1 MSTKPHK
8 TGNGALM
15 RRFLPYLIKYKGVLF
30 FDLFCAALTTLCDI
44 ALPTI
49 MRTLTNTV
57 SAAALTVD
65 TVLRMAALY
74 FVLRIIDGAASYFMS
89 GIGHIMGVHIET
101 DMRRDAFDHLLRL
114 DHTYYNN
121 TKVGQIMGRITN
133 DLFDVTE
140 FAHHC
145 PEEFFIAGIKI
156 VASFVILCQ
165 ASIPL
170 TLIVFACVP
179 LMGVVSVKLNHKL
192 RERFRQ
198 QRFQIGELNATIED
212 SLLGQ
217 RVVKAFAAEDL
228 EREKFEQGNREFEKI
243 KTLGYHAMAAF
254 NTSTRMF
261 DGLMYFVVI
270 LAGGLSLVYGA
281 ISAGDLVAYVLYVS
295 TLIATIRRIVEF
307 AEQFQRGMTGIER
320 FAEIMDT
327 PIAIADKPDAK
338 PLEVKQGGIE
348 FKDVS
353 FEYPDDHNQV
363 LHHVNLTIRPG
374 ESLALVGPSGGG
386 KTTLCNLI
394 PRFYD
399 VTGGTVL
406 VDGQDVRDV
415 QLHSLR
421 QAIGVVQQDVYLF
434 SGTVAEN
441 IAYGRPGATRAEIEE
456 AARLAGADGFV
467 RALKNGYDTY
477 VGERGVKL
485 SGGQKQRLAIARVF
499 LKNPPILLLD
509 EATSALDNESEILV
523 GQSLDKLAKGRT
535 TLTIAH
541 RLTTIKN
548 ADRILVDPF
557 CGSGTFPIEAAMM
570 AANIAPGLNREF
582 ISEEWTN
589 LISKQL
595 WYDVIEEANDMVH
608 TDIKVDIQGYDID
621 ADVVKAAR
629 ENAKRAG
636 VDHLIHFQQRAVA
649 DMHHPKKYGFIISNP
664 PYGERLEEKENLP
677 ELYRQIGEMYRG
689 LDAWSMYLITS
700 YEQAQQYIGRKADKN
715 RKIYNGM
722 LKTYFYQFLG
732 PKPPKRRNNEESH

>member
-1 MSTKPHK
+1 MAHPPAKSGGSKQ
-8 TGNGALM
+8 LL
-15 RRFLPYLIKYKGVLF
+15 RRFLPYLMKYKGILC

-44 ALPTI
+44 ALPKI
-49 MRTLTNTV
+49 MGVLTNAA
-57 SAAALTVD
+57 SGQGAALTVQA
-65 TVLRMAALY
+65 VLQLAALY
-74 FVLRIIDGAASYFMS
+74 LVLRLIDGAASYFMS

-145 PEEFFIAGIKI
+145 PEEFFIAFIKI
-156 VASFVILCQ
+156 TASFVILCQ

-170 TLIVFACVP
+170 TLVVFACVP
-179 LMGVVSVKLNHKL
+179 LMGVVSVYLNLKL
-192 RERFRQ
+192 RARFRE

-217 RVVKAFAAEDL
+217 RVVKAFAAEDQ
-228 EREKFEQGNREFEKI
+228 EREKFAAGNRAFERI
-243 KTLGYHAMAAF
+243 KTLTYHAMAAF
-254 NTSTRMF
+254 NTSTRLF
-261 DGLMYFVVI
+261 DGLMYLVVI
-270 LAGGLSLVYGA
+270 LAGGLALVYGA
-281 ISAGDLVAYVLYVS
+281 INAGDLVAYVLYVS

-320 FAEIMDT
+320 FVEIMDT
-327 PIAIADKPDAK
+327 PVAISDAPDAR
-338 PLEVKQGGIE
+338 PLVVREGGIQ
-348 FKDVS
+348 FRDVS

-363 LHHVNLTIRPG
+363 LRHVNLTIRPG

-399 VTGGTVL
+399 VTGGEIL
-406 VDGQDVRDV
+406 IDGQNVRNV
-415 QLHSLR
+415 TLHSLR
-421 QAIGVVQQDVYLF
+421 DAIGVVQQDVYLF

-441 IAYGRPGATRAEIEE
+441 IAYGKPGASRQEIEE

-467 RALKNGYDTY
+467 RALKDGYDTY

-485 SGGQKQRLAIARVF
+485 SGGQKQRIAIARVF

-541 RLTTIKN
+541 RLTTIQN
-548 ADRILVDPF
+548 ADRILVLGKD
-557 CGSGTFPIEAAMM
+557 G
-570 AANIAPGLNREF
+570 
-582 ISEEWTN
+582 
-589 LISKQL
+589 
-595 WYDVIEEANDMVH
+595 IEEEGSH
-608 TDIKVDIQGYDID
+608 QELL
-621 ADVVKAAR
+621 AR
-629 ENAKRAG
+629 KG
-636 VDHLIHFQQRAVA
+636 I
-649 DMHHPKKYGFIISNP
+649 Y
-664 PYGERLEEKENLP
+664 YRLWN
-677 ELYRQIGEMYRG
+677 G
-689 LDAWSMYLITS
+689 LVSGQTL
-700 YEQAQQYIGRKADKN
+700 
-715 RKIYNGM
+715 
-722 LKTYFYQFLG
+722 
-732 PKPPKRRNNEESH
+732 

>member
-1 MSTKPHK
+1 MSTTKPHK
-8 TGNGALM
+8 SGNGALI
-15 RRFLPYLIKYKGVLF
+15 RRFLPYLVKYKGVLC

-74 FVLRIIDGAASYFMS
+74 FVLRVIDGAASYFMS

-170 TLIVFACVP
+170 TLVVFACVP

-254 NTSTRMF
+254 NTSTRLF

-338 PLEVKQGGIE
+338 PLEVKHGGIE

-399 VTGGTVL
+399 VTGGRVL
-406 VDGQDVRDV
+406 VDGRDVRTLSL
-415 QLHSLR
+415 QSLR
-421 QAIGVVQQDVYLF
+421 RQIGVVQQDVYLF
-434 SGTVAEN
+434 SGTIYEN
-441 IAYGRPGATRAEIEE
+441 IVYGRPDATRDEVIE
-456 AARLAGADGFV
+456 AAKQAGAHDFIM
-467 RALKNGYDTY
+467 ATPHGYDTY

-485 SGGQKQRLAIARVF
+485 SGGQKQRISIARVF

-509 EATSALDNESEILV
+509 EATSALDNESERLV
-523 GQSLDKLAKGRT
+523 QQSLARLAKGRT
-535 TLTIAH
+535 VLTIAH
-541 RLTTIKN
+541 RLSTI
-548 ADRILVDPF
+548 
-557 CGSGTFPIEAAMM
+557 
-570 AANIAPGLNREF
+570 
-582 ISEEWTN
+582 
-589 LISKQL
+589 
-595 WYDVIEEANDMVH
+595 
-608 TDIKVDIQGYDID
+608 
-621 ADVVKAAR
+621 
-629 ENAKRAG
+629 
-636 VDHLIHFQQRAVA
+636 
-649 DMHHPKKYGFIISNP
+649 
-664 PYGERLEEKENLP
+664 
-677 ELYRQIGEMYRG
+677 RG
-689 LDAWSMYLITS
+689 
-700 YEQAQQYIGRKADKN
+700 ADKIVVLTEDGVAEQGTHAELLA
-715 RKIYNGM
+715 RGGVYAELCRTGE
-722 LKTYFYQFLG
+722 G
-732 PKPPKRRNNEESH
+732 HHV